1 MLSHKLAAT
10 GQFMHRSLLPIDQVD
25 LRTHAEKGQRDLFG
39 EECEG
44 MCGV

>member
-1 MLSHKLAAT
+1 MGMIVISLGDVDFSTAEDR
-10 GQFMHRSLLPIDQVD
+10 GQQAL
-25 LRTHAEKGQRDLFG
+25 DLFG